1 MTKSGKLLKQA
12 MPSFLNKFPDIIGRI
27 RDLGVFKESKIGE
40 PNHVIVNEYLPGQ
53 GIMPHE
59 DGPRYHPVVCTI
71 SLGSHAVVNYYRYK
85 PQDAKLSTRADQKE
99 ELTTQ
104 GQSTTGSPRPID
116 PDPVLSLLLEPRSL
130 VITSSELYTHHLHGI
145 SPNTDDKFICSEG
158 SGLESEAS
166 EVTVDR
172 SSGKSGI
179 SVANAAQLSGEK
191 EREAVLLGGILERGT
206 RVSLTCRSVEEV
218 LHTSKFVR

>member
-85 PQDAKLSTRADQKE
+85 AQDAQLSTQADQKE

-116 PDPVLSLLLEPRSL
+116 PDPVLSL
-130 VITSSELYTHHLHGI
+130 HLHGI